1 MLRMTIQAEK
11 RLNRRKTFKRIRNA
25 SILESFFA
33 LFVLMIILFGILQL
47 YQLIMA
53 GMVTEYA
60 AFRAARSSAVG
71 FSDYLVDR
79 EARVKAIPVSGAMVQ
94 PYSTKEIGSSGN
106 AFSERR
112 AIERYME
119 GTRYMDYEYWHSEI
133 ASHKSYRCPDYGK
146 PLLGGS
152 CSICKATNI
161 DSTNLSISQ
170 HVSSDQT
177 RAQISFNNYPMSM
190 PLYEAFSKKG
200 NITITKSAEM
210 TNHASI
216 FLEE

>member
-1 MLRMTIQAEK
+1 MK
-11 RLNRRKTFKRIRNA
+11 RSAAKKTKICFSYKRIRNA

-33 LFVLMIILFGILQL
+33 LFVLLIILFGILQL
-47 YQLIMA
+47 YQIILA

-94 PYSTKEIGSSGN
+94 PYSSKDFSGQVT
-106 AFSERR
+106 SERR
-112 AIERYME
+112 DIERYMS
-119 GTRYMDYEYWHSEI
+119 GIRYMDYEYWHSEI
-133 ASHKSYRCPDYGK
+133 ITHKNYRCPDYGK

-152 CSICKATNI
+152 CGICQ
-161 DSTNLSISQ
+161 STN
-170 HVSSDQT
+170 VSSTSLSVTQNPSGDT
-177 RAQISFNNYPMSM
+177 TKAKVTFNNYPLTM
-190 PLYEAFSKKG
+190 PLYEIFTKKG
-200 NITITKSAEM
+200 NVTISKSAEL
-210 TNHASI
+210 TNHASV

>member
-1 MLRMTIQAEK
+1 MNLSAAKKNKK
-11 RLNRRKTFKRIRNA
+11 RIVCKRIRNA

-33 LFVLMIILFGILQL
+33 LFVLLIILFGILQL
-47 YQLIMA
+47 YQLILG

-94 PYSTKEIGSSGN
+94 PYSSKDFSSGT
-106 AFSERR
+106 ATLERR

-119 GTRYMDYEYWHSEI
+119 GIRYMDYEYWHSEVI
-133 ASHKSYRCPDYGK
+133 SHKNYRCPDYGK
-146 PLLGGS
+146 PMLGGG
-152 CSICKATNI
+152 CSVCKATNI
-161 DSTNLSISQ
+161 SSASFSVKQ
-170 HVSSDQT
+170 QVSGDKT
-177 RAQISFNNYPMSM
+177 TAKVSFNNYPLTM
-190 PLYEAFSKKG
+190 PLYEIFAKDG
-200 NITITKSAEM
+200 NVTLTKTAEL
-210 TNHASI
+210 TNHATI

>member
-1 MLRMTIQAEK
+1 MCSLSIFTKKNSNSRSV
-11 RLNRRKTFKRIRNA
+11 FKRIRNA

-33 LFVLMIILFGILQL
+33 LFVLLIVLFGILQL
-47 YQLIMA
+47 YQFIMA

-94 PYSTKEIGSSGN
+94 PYDSREFGSGQS
-106 AFSERR
+106 AIERR

-119 GTRYMDYEYWHSEI
+119 GLRYMDYEYWHSEI
-133 ASHKSYRCPDYGK
+133 TTHKSYKCPDYGK

-152 CSICKATNI
+152 CSICKATHI
-161 DSTNLSISQ
+161 DSTSFSVSQ
-170 HVSSDQT
+170 HISSDHT
-177 RAQISFNNYPMSM
+177 TAQVTFNNYPLTM
-190 PLYEAFSKKG
+190 PLYEIFSKKG
-200 NITITKSAEM
+200 NITLTKSAEM

>member
-1 MLRMTIQAEK
+1 MTLSAAKKSKK
-11 RLNRRKTFKRIRNA
+11 RFLCKRIRNA

-33 LFVLMIILFGILQL
+33 LFVLLIILFGILQL
-47 YQLIMA
+47 YQVILA

-94 PYSTKEIGSSGN
+94 PYSARDFAGQVT
-106 AFSERR
+106 SERR
-112 AIERYME
+112 DIERFME

-133 ASHKSYRCPDYGK
+133 ISHKSYRCPDYGK

-152 CSICKATNI
+152 CGICKATNV
-161 DSTNLSISQ
+161 SSASLSVSQ
-170 HVSSDQT
+170 HITGDNTKTQVT
-177 RAQISFNNYPMSM
+177 FNNYPLTM
-190 PLYEAFSKKG
+190 PLYEIFAKDG
-200 NITITKSAEM
+200 NVTISKSAEL
-210 TNHASI
+210 TNHAST

>member
-1 MLRMTIQAEK
+1 MTLSAAKKSKK
-11 RLNRRKTFKRIRNA
+11 RFVCKRIRNA

-33 LFVLMIILFGILQL
+33 LFVLLIILFGILQL
-47 YQLIMA
+47 YQIILA

-94 PYSTKEIGSSGN
+94 PYSSRDFGTGSAGI
-106 AFSERR
+106 ERR

-119 GTRYMDYEYWHSEI
+119 GIRYMDYEYWHSEI
-133 ASHKSYRCPDYGK
+133 ISHKSYRCPDYGK

-152 CSICKATNI
+152 CGICKATNVS
-161 DSTNLSISQ
+161 STSFSVSQ
-170 HVSSDQT
+170 HVSGDT
-177 RAQISFNNYPMSM
+177 TTAQVRFNNYPLTM
-190 PLYEAFSKKG
+190 PLYEVFAKDG
-200 NITITKSAEM
+200 NINLTKSAEL
-210 TNHASI
+210 TNHASV